1 MMQGIDLS
9 KPGEKKK
16 MLIAGG
22 LGLLAIIFLWW
33 TFFGFGSS
41 SSPQR
46 VATTP
51 SAKPS
56 PPRPSPRGPNAA
68 DGTSDTL
75 SQLTDE
81 LNPIVLVNHKPDARE
96 GDRNIFAYYEPPKAA
111 PSMSVATPTPTPP
124 PPLLLASIS
133 PASVYARTGDFP
145 LEVAGDK
152 FTRDLKIYVDGREL
166 PTKYLNPQQLSTTVP
181 ASMIANA
188 GSHEVSVQSNDG
200 TLYSAKVMINVAAPP
215 VPNFTYI
222 GMYSTN
228 RHVDTAMLQDKSN
241 REVTS
246 YQRGDLVGGRFRVTS
261 ISEKEL
267 VLVDTALKIK
277 HSLTMSEGDRAS
289 GSPITRPTPKVDAED
304 DEP

>member
-1 MMQGIDLS
+1 MQGIDLT

-22 LGLLAIIFLWW
+22 LGLLAILFLWW

-41 SSPQR
+41 APQR
-46 VATTP
+46 AGTTP
-51 SAKPS
+51 SAKPT
-56 PPRPSPRGPNAA
+56 PARQTPKGPGATDGVAA
-68 DGTSDTL
+68 ETL
-75 SQLTDE
+75 IQLTDE
-81 LNPIVLVNHKPDARE
+81 LNPIILVNHKPDARE
-96 GDRNIFAYYEPPKAA
+96 TDRNIFAYYEPPK
-111 PSMSVATPTPTPP
+111 PSPVVSVATPTPTPP
-124 PPLLLASIS
+124 PPLLLATIS

-145 LEVAGDK
+145 LELSGDK
-152 FTRDLKIYVDGREL
+152 FTRDLKIYFDGREV

-181 ASMIANA
+181 ASMITNP
-188 GSHEVSVQSNDG
+188 GSHDVSVQSSDG
-200 TLYSAKVMINVAAPP
+200 KLYSAKVPLNVAAPP
-215 VPNFTYI
+215 VPNYSYI

-246 YQRGDLVGGRFRVTS
+246 YQRGEVVGGRFRITS

-267 VLVDTALKIK
+267 VLIDTALKIK
-277 HSLTMSEGDRAS
+277 HSLAMSEGDRAA
-289 GSPITRPTPKVDAED
+289 GSPISRPTPKVDAED